1 MFQSQSS
8 PSAHKA
14 QTNTDYYLCHRRA
27 TRCEQQPHGRPEQL
41 AGSKMWLVDALIEEA
56 MGHDCMRSG
65 PSLRLTLTVGGSP
78 LQRIFTVCLPDPS
91 RRVRLMAEPTRCEK
105 KHPFITEISE
115 KPGGCLHVYRP
126 TPPRH
131 HLLSLRVQNSFSP
144 CGADEPYHLVKSM
157 S

>member
-1 MFQSQSS
+1 MFQSKSS

-56 MGHDCMRSG
+56 MGHDCVRSG

-91 RRVRLMAEPTRCEK
+91 CRVRLMAEPTRCEK
-105 KHPFITEISE
+105 KHPLITETSE
-115 KPGGCLHVYRP
+115 KPQD
-126 TPPRH
+126 TTF
-131 HLLSLRVQNSFSP
+131 SLCVSKIAS
-144 CGADEPYHLVKSM
+144 HLVELM
-157 S
+157 SRITWSSQCHDHQ